1 MFARELKKVI
11 ERWQFWGTAIFMVA
25 AVIVNQLIT
34 CAQWWGKELTYIRG
48 AYSYIA
54 IQNVRSNITQLIFS
68 DFLPILA
75 CLLAADIFYEER
87 NCGLSNVI
95 FTRESKKKNII
106 CKAAT
111 AASVTF
117 AVVTL
122 TLLVSLAISLVTFDA
137 RGHAGVNAIYITL
150 LPPEPDRE
158 FGSLYAYHPY
168 INVIVYILIRGG
180 LAALYALFAFALS
193 TAFGANRYV
202 ILISA
207 FVYNILWS
215 GVMTLADSD
224 VIGTDIMSM
233 NPYGS
238 GWSIVIFAVVTLIIS
253 ACMIGVG
260 CRKDCL

>member
-1 MFARELKKVI
+1 MK
-11 ERWQFWGTAIFMVA
+11 QM
-25 AVIVNQLIT
+25 Q
-34 CAQWWGKELTYIRG
+34 
-48 AYSYIA
+48 
-54 IQNVRSNITQLIFS
+54 
-68 DFLPILA
+68 
-75 CLLAADIFYEER
+75 
-87 NCGLSNVI
+87 
-95 FTRESKKKNII
+95 ESRQHKKKNII

-111 AASVTF
+111 VASVAF

-137 RGHAGVNAIYITL
+137 RGCAGGNAIYITL

-168 INVIVYILIRGG
+168 VNVIVYILIRGG

-215 GVMTLADSD
+215 GVTALADSD